1 MIPLRLQ
8 RQWLSDA
15 FLKFNWFAALVGAG
29 VTALVLGRLTET
41 LADPDLWGY
50 LAFGRLFWEGTG
62 FPYADVFS
70 YTPVKAL
77 WVYHEWLTGVV
88 FYPLYEQLGAAGL
101 QGLKYAAGLATAF
114 LIYKT
119 ARLRGAT
126 APAAIAALVL
136 VSPLFGFAY
145 SPVRAQIFTNLFF
158 VLTLYLLEA
167 ARREDRPVY
176 LCWLAPVFLLWANF
190 HGGFVAGLGLVGLFA
205 VGAFLS
211 GQKARPYFL
220 ALVPA
225 SAVTL
230 INPYGLEYWIYLKEA
245 LLMPRPDIDEWH
257 SVLYALQYGEFT
269 SNVIMFFIL
278 ALLAALMLWA
288 AKTRRLSDILLL
300 GVTFFLSFRHV
311 RHQSLFFL
319 AMGACAPLYFTHVWA
334 HFKAPAASADRLKM
348 FRRILAVLFAG
359 LLLFYG
365 VRFITGAP
373 FSLTL
378 RSASG
383 AFRADNNYPAG
394 AVAFI
399 RSHHV
404 KGNILTE
411 FSWGEYIL
419 WNLPE
424 SKVAMDGRYETVYT
438 ETSAAEYFAFAR
450 GENGWRNYLEKYPH
464 TVILFR
470 QESTAS
476 ALVQELPDW
485 APVYSDADCVLFIRK
500 EQPN

>member
-1 MIPLRLQ
+1 MILLRSK
-8 RQWLSDA
+8 RQWISDA

-50 LAFGRLFWEGTG
+50 LAFGRLFWEGRG

-70 YTPVKAL
+70 YTPVKTL

-88 FYPLYEQLGAAGL
+88 FYPLYETLGAAGL

-167 ARREDRPVY
+167 AHLSGRPAC
-176 LCWLAPVFLLWANF
+176 LWRLAPVFMLWANL
-190 HGGFVAGLGLVGLFA
+190 HGGFVAGLGLIGMFA
-205 VGAFLS
+205 AGAFLS
-211 GQKARPYFL
+211 GKKAWPYWLILF
-220 ALVPA
+220 PT
-225 SAVTL
+225 SAATL
-230 INPYGLEYWIYLKEA
+230 INPYGLQYWIYLKEA

-257 SVLYALQYGEFT
+257 SVFFALSNGEFT
-269 SNVIMFFIL
+269 SNVIMFLIL
-278 ALLAALMLWA
+278 VLLAVLMLWA
-288 AKTRRLSDILLL
+288 AKTRRPADIIILL
-300 GVTFFLSFRHV
+300 VTSFLAFRHV

-319 AMGACAPLYFTHVWA
+319 AMGCLAPFYFTQVWTL
-334 HFKAPAASADRLKM
+334 FKASGSWTGPPKAA
-348 FRRILAVLFAG
+348 RRITAVLFAG

-365 VRFITGAP
+365 IRFAAGAP

-378 RSASG
+378 QNVSG
-383 AFRADNNYPAG
+383 GYRADNNYPTG

-399 RSHHV
+399 RSHRL
-404 KGNILTE
+404 KGNVLTE
-411 FSWGEYIL
+411 FSWGEYVL
-419 WNLPE
+419 WSLPACR
-424 SKVAMDGRYETVYT
+424 VAMDGRYETVYT
-438 ETSAAEYFAFAR
+438 KKSAGEYFAFAR
-450 GENGWRNYLEKYPH
+450 GETGWREYLEKYPH
-464 TVILFR
+464 TLILFR
-470 QESTAS
+470 RESTAS

-485 APVYSDADCVLFIRK
+485 APVYADADCILFIRK
-500 EQPN
+500 KQPI